1 VIDYDERVQEPLTQP
16 SSEGDQ
22 PRHPRLT
29 EIDRFIAHLAGERH
43 YSEHTQAAYCGD
55 LQQLHEFLR
64 EQAFAGGL
72 SAVGKPELRSW
83 LGALS
88 VTVSANTLARKVASV
103 RAFFSYAKRVGLVA
117 DDPTQGMRLPKLRRK
132 IPRVPSAET
141 VSEMLATLTPLL
153 GDVTGARDLAI
164 LEVLYGSGLRVG
176 ELVGLDVA
184 DIDMVARR
192 AWVRGK
198 GKKERLVPLGAEA
211 IAALVRYLKQRGQ
224 GVGAGQAALFLSR
237 RGGRMGVRRVQELV
251 KRVGMLGAARSD
263 LHPHALRHA
272 CATHMLE
279 GGADLRAIQDLLGHE
294 SVATT
299 QRYTHLSVQELAK
312 IYDKAHP
319 LARLLPSGERP
330 AAASPASGGRPGVSR
345 S

>member
-1 VIDYDERVQEPLTQP
+1 
-16 SSEGDQ
+16 
-22 PRHPRLT
+22 
-29 EIDRFIAHLAGERH
+29 
-43 YSEHTQAAYCGD
+43 
-55 LQQLHEFLR
+55 
-64 EQAFAGGL
+64 
-72 SAVGKPELRSW
+72 
-83 LGALS
+83 
-88 VTVSANTLARKVASV
+88 
-103 RAFFSYAKRVGLVA
+103 
-117 DDPTQGMRLPKLRRK
+117 
-132 IPRVPSAET
+132 
-141 VSEMLATLTPLL
+141 
-153 GDVTGARDLAI
+153 
-164 LEVLYGSGLRVG
+164 
-176 ELVGLDVA
+176 
-184 DIDMVARR
+184 
-192 AWVRGK
+192 
-198 GKKERLVPLGAEA
+198 LVPLGAEA